1 MLLHISK
8 EKRSTHSWIIC
19 TTKRNKNGSKV
30 NLLSQ
35 CQWYLSCLQ
44 RTEYIS
50 FRFLLY
56 LPACTPSAAAEKQF
70 CTYEIVFK
78 FLLESVGIYF
88 SVTYLNPFQIIGNTT
103 WASVCDLDPFLW
115 FQLEMISNKVRRNR
129 GRYMISKGVK
139 TVRKL
144 TLLLDTAL
152 FFLRACFFLTSCLMK
167 RAR

>member
-56 LPACTPSAAAEKQF
+56 LPACTPSAAAEKVLHIWNCLQIPVGVCRNLFF
-70 CTYEIVFK
+70 CY
-78 FLLESVGIYF
+78 LLESFLDHWKYNLGKCVWPGSF
-88 SVTYLNPFQIIGNTT
+88 SVI
-103 WASVCDLDPFLW
+103 SVRDDLK
-115 FQLEMISNKVRRNR
+115 QSQK
-129 GRYMISKGVK
+129 K
-139 TVRKL
+139 
-144 TLLLDTAL
+144 
-152 FFLRACFFLTSCLMK
+152 
-167 RAR
+167 